1 MTDEEMAADEA
12 AEGARN
18 ESEEANTEDAEEAD
32 EDGEEVV
39 ANKTGKVAKKKKKEE
54 KKGLALGKHYYAFV
68 VQSVTSSGT
77 PVRFIAA
84 RYCVANM
91 SHRWLRLK
99 LEYIEGALAFYGFI
113 ACAESFDGAS
123 ENRSY
128 ICNRITMTFR
138 DLCKDLL
145 QKNPLDAELEEHWDD
160 LQRKARVA
168 MGEEEEQ
175 EEEQQQPQHEEED
188 SGDRGED
195 VDMELNTEDMELE
208 HWKYAEEDLPWDMGV
223 AFEHPTA
230 EGVIIVAAA
239 DMGHTLKKK
248 RNAMKHSGNDDK
260 KRDLHLNGL
269 PINLRMAHDVW
280 QKTSDGDPSNPDLQK
295 YRNLSKSVF
304 VPTSKSAMR
313 TSDAARAQGN
323 TMKSM
328 LQDYGVARH
337 VRPDRAGPRTYDSY
351 ILHCEMTDHWVNVMN
366 ATRSKGC
373 GLISSTTHPHIYDL
387 CNYVK
392 YLKNWKDS
400 VSDPNLFFPFSTYQD
415 ACWTSFGPVVLALY
429 YLPKHPGH
437 TINQMHLGSDP
448 CETTFNL
455 SRNANPN
462 ASKKDTDHIMAGLH
476 GGIVSHL
483 GASRKGNVG
492 QQTTYYSNELDVGKI
507 KRERKSKRRK

>member
-1 MTDEEMAADEA
+1 MADAEMTAEEAT
-12 AEGARN
+12 EGARN

-32 EDGEEVV
+32 EDGEVV
-39 ANKTGKVAKKKKKEE
+39 AEETGKVSKKKKKKKEK

-84 RYCVANM
+84 RYCVENM

-99 LEYIEGALAFYGFI
+99 LEYIEAALAFYGFI

-128 ICNRITMTFR
+128 ICNRITLTFR
-138 DLCKDLL
+138 DLCKELL
-145 QKNPLDAELEEHWDD
+145 QKNPLDAELEDHWDD

-168 MGEEEEQ
+168 LGEEQ
-175 EEEQQQPQHEEED
+175 EEEEQQKQQHEEED
-188 SGDRGED
+188 RDGGDEDED
-195 VDMELNTEDMELE
+195 VDMELNTAEMELE
-208 HWKYAEEDLPWDMGV
+208 NQKYDEEDLPWDMGV
-223 AFEHPTA
+223 AFEHPTV

-269 PINLRMAHDVW
+269 PINLQMAYEVW
-280 QKTSDGDPSNPDLQK
+280 KLTPDGDPSSSDIMH
-295 YRNLSKSVF
+295 YRKLSKSVF

-323 TMKSM
+323 SMMSM
-328 LQDYGVARH
+328 LQEFGHKNRKKAS
-337 VRPDRAGPRTYDSY
+337 PRTYDSY
-351 ILHCEMTDHWVNVMN
+351 IQHCEMTDKWVNVMN

-373 GLISSTTHPHIYDL
+373 ELISSTTHRHIYDL
-387 CNYVK
+387 CDYVK
-392 YLKNWKDS
+392 YLKSWKDS
-400 VSDPNLFFPFSTYQD
+400 VSDSNLFFPFSTYQD
-415 ACWTSFGPVVLALY
+415 ACWTSFGPVVLALH

-462 ASKKDTDHIMAGLH
+462 ASKLDTDHIMAGLH
-476 GGIVSHL
+476 GGIITQMS
-483 GASRKGNVG
+483 ASRKGNVG
-492 QQTTYYSNELDVGKI
+492 KKATYYSNELEVGKI
-507 KRERKSKRRK
+507 KRERKGKRRN